1 LSRPTLFIVDGS
13 SYIYRAYHA
22 IRPLFTSTG
31 IPTNAVYGFTTMLL
45 KLLREWQ
52 PTYLVVAFDHPAPS
66 FRKAMFEAY
75 KATRPPTPDDLVPQL
90 KLVREVARAFN
101 IPQVEVEGFEADDVI
116 ATLTARARDHADVTI
131 VSTDK
136 DLMQLVDERVRLLDT
151 MRDKVFGPAE
161 VREKYGVEPAQMI
174 EVLGLMG
181 DSSDN
186 IPGVPGIGEKTA
198 AQLIREHGTIEGVL
212 ARVDE
217 VAGEKRRQSLREHA
231 EQARLSRRLAI
242 VRTDVPL
249 PFDLEALRV
258 RPPDREKLAEVLS
271 RLEFHSLMKE
281 MEIAQPVKPSAI
293 DRDRYRTVLT
303 EADLARVV
311 ESLRRAGS
319 FAVDTETTSLD
330 PMRAVLVGISLCW
343 APGEACYI
351 PLDHRYLGAPPQ
363 LGRERV
369 LSALRPLLEDP
380 ALPKTGQNI
389 KYDWVVLRRAGVTVG
404 PIAMDSM
411 VAAYLLDPGKPSYR
425 LEELAREYLGHQM
438 LTYAE
443 VTGRGKAQIAFEEV
457 DVETATRYSGEDAEV
472 AYLLGRLL
480 EPKIREAGLE
490 RLFREV
496 ELPLLRVLA
505 SMEMHGVK
513 VDRAILADLS
523 RRFEEMAL
531 GAERRI
537 HELAGM
543 TFNVNSPKQL
553 QEVLFNRL
561 GLKPLKR
568 TQTGFSTDGDVLEEL
583 AREHPLA
590 REILEY
596 RSVTKLK
603 STYVDTLP
611 ALIHPETGRIHT
623 SYNQAVAATGRL
635 SSSDPN
641 LQNIPVRTE
650 LGREIRRAF
659 VAEEGNRLLSADY
672 SQIELRILAHLS
684 GDATLMDAFRKGE
697 DIHARTAAE
706 VFGVD
711 PRDVTSEMRTSA
723 KAINFGIIYGMG
735 AFRLARELG
744 IPQKQA
750 QSYIESYF
758 GRLPGVKRFLSET
771 LEAARKEGE
780 VRTLLGRRRFLPD
793 LRSQNRNLRA
803 AAERIAVNTP
813 IQGSAA
819 DLIKV
824 AMVRIQRALE
834 EEGFRARMI
843 LQVHDELVFEAPEE
857 EVERLGALVRQT
869 MEHVADLAVP
879 LRVDLSTGANW
890 AEAH

>member
-258 RPPDREKLAEVLS
+258 RPPDREQLAEVLS

-389 KYDWVVLRRAGVTVG
+389 KYDWVVLRRAGVTIG

-553 QEVLFNRL
+553 QEVLFNGL

-603 STYVDTLP
+603 STYVDALP
-611 ALIHPETGRIHT
+611 ALVNPQTGGRHGEAFLLGPQPAEHPGADR
-623 SYNQAVAATGRL
+623 ARAR
-635 SSSDPN
+635 DPAG
-641 LQNIPVRTE
+641 VRGGGGE
-650 LGREIRRAF
+650 PAPLR
-659 VAEEGNRLLSADY
+659 RLLPDRAPDPGPPLRRRHAD
-672 SQIELRILAHLS
+672 
-684 GDATLMDAFRKGE
+684 
-697 DIHARTAAE
+697 
-706 VFGVD
+706 
-711 PRDVTSEMRTSA
+711 
-723 KAINFGIIYGMG
+723 
-735 AFRLARELG
+735 
-744 IPQKQA
+744 
-750 QSYIESYF
+750 
-758 GRLPGVKRFLSET
+758 GRLPQGGGHPRPNGGGGVWRRPPRRDFGDANQREGDQLWYH
-771 LEAARKEGE
+771 LRDGRLPAGAGAGDPPEAGPVVHRELLRPASRGE
-780 VRTLLGRRRFLPD
+780 
-793 LRSQNRNLRA
+793 
-803 AAERIAVNTP
+803 
-813 IQGSAA
+813 
-819 DLIKV
+819 
-824 AMVRIQRALE
+824 
-834 EEGFRARMI
+834 
-843 LQVHDELVFEAPEE
+843 
-857 EVERLGALVRQT
+857 
-869 MEHVADLAVP
+869 AVP
-879 LRVDLSTGANW
+879 LRDARGGAQGGGGAHAPR
-890 AEAH
+890 AEAVPSRSPLPEPQPARSGRADRGEYSDPGERGRPDQGGDGPDPARPGGGRVPGPDDPPGPRRAGLRGP